1 LDRLKIKHRS
11 DSNGARFLLFDGN
24 IYNSFLYLLK
34 ARSEKTMGHR
44 KTHAPKHGS
53 LAYLPRHRAKKP
65 TARIR
70 FWPKIK
76 SDSPRLLGFS
86 AYKAGMTYV
95 FTIEDRK
102 RSPNFGKEVMRAATI
117 LETPPIL
124 VCGIRTYAKTP
135 YGLQNLTEAWM
146 KEPPAILDRL
156 LVLPENFNTESMLE
170 KVQQSLP
177 NTAIIRVITATQPS
191 QTSLSKKK
199 PESCEVQIGG
209 GTIQQ
214 QFEYAKQLLGK
225 TVAPEEVF
233 KDGQYIDIAGVTV
246 GKGFQGPVK
255 RWGVT
260 CLQHKGR
267 KTKRGIATLGPWNP
281 HHLMYSIPRA
291 GQMGYHQRIEFNK
304 RILKIGKDGKEVTV
318 KGGYIR
324 YGEVKGPYILIEG
337 SIPGTEKRQI
347 RLRVPARPPR
357 EISEAPPQVTYI
369 SLESPQGK

>member
-1 LDRLKIKHRS
+1 
-11 DSNGARFLLFDGN
+11 
-24 IYNSFLYLLK
+24 
-34 ARSEKTMGHR
+34 
-44 KTHAPKHGS
+44 
-53 LAYLPRHRAKKP
+53 
-65 TARIR
+65 
-70 FWPKIK
+70 
-76 SDSPRLLGFS
+76 
-86 AYKAGMTYV
+86 MTYI

-102 RSPNFGKEVMRAATI
+102 RSPNFGKEVMRAATV

-124 VCGIRTYAKTP
+124 VCGIRTYGKTP

-146 KEPPAILDRL
+146 KEPPASLDRL
-156 LVLPENFNTESMLE
+156 LVLPESFDTDAMLE
-170 KVQQSLP
+170 KVQASLE
-177 NTAIIRVITATQPS
+177 NTSIIRVITATQPN

-199 PESCEVQIGG
+199 PETCEVQIDG
-209 GTIQQ
+209 GTLEQ

-225 TVAPEEVF
+225 TVTPEEVF

-246 GKGFQGPVK
+246 GKGYQGPVK

-281 HHLMYSIPRA
+281 HHLMYSVARA
-291 GQMGYHQRIEFNK
+291 GQMGYHQRIEYNK

-318 KGGYIR
+318 KGGFVR
-324 YGEVKGPYILIEG
+324 FGEINGPYMIIEG

-347 RLRVPARPPR
+347 RLRVPARPPT
-357 EISEAPPQVTYI
+357 EVPDAPPQVTYI

>member
-1 LDRLKIKHRS
+1 M
-11 DSNGARFLLFDGN
+11 
-24 IYNSFLYLLK
+24 LK
-34 ARSEKTMGHR
+34 ARSGNTMGHR
-44 KTHAPKHGS
+44 KVHAPRHGS

-70 FWPKIK
+70 YWPQIK
-76 SDSPRLLGFS
+76 SDAPRLLGFS
-86 AYKAGMTYV
+86 AYKAGMTYI

-135 YGLQNLTEAWM
+135 YGLKNVTEAWM
-146 KEPPAILDRL
+146 KEPPASLDRL
-156 LVLPENFNTESMLE
+156 LVLPDNFDTDYMLD
-170 KVQQSLP
+170 KIQQ
-177 NTAIIRVITATQPS
+177 TIGETDVIRLITATQPS

-199 PESCEVQIGG
+199 PETCEIQIGG

-225 TVAPEEVF
+225 NVAPEEVF
-233 KDGQYIDIAGVTV
+233 KDGQYIDVAGVTV

-260 CLQHKGR
+260 KLQHKGR

-281 HHLMYSIPRA
+281 HHLMYSVARA
-291 GQMGYHQRIEFNK
+291 GQTGYHQRIEYNK
-304 RILKIGKDGKEVTV
+304 RIMKIGKDGKEVTV
-318 KGGYIR
+318 KGGFVR
-324 YGEVKGPYILIEG
+324 YGEINGPYIIIEG
-337 SIPGTEKRQI
+337 SIPGTEKRLI
-347 RLRVPARPPR
+347 RLRVPARPPT
-357 EISEAPPQVTYI
+357 EIPDVAPQVTYI
-369 SLESPQGK
+369 SLDSPQGK

>member
-1 LDRLKIKHRS
+1 
-11 DSNGARFLLFDGN
+11 
-24 IYNSFLYLLK
+24 
-34 ARSEKTMGHR
+34 MGHR
-44 KTHAPKHGS
+44 KTHAPRHGS
-53 LAYLPRHRAKKP
+53 LAYLPRKRAKKP
-65 TARIR
+65 VARIR
-70 FWPKIK
+70 YWPGIK

-95 FTIEDRK
+95 FAIEDRK
-102 RSPNFGKEVMRAATI
+102 RSPNFGKEVMRAATV
-117 LETPPIL
+117 LETPPIY
-124 VCGIRTYAKTP
+124 VCGVRTYTKTP
-135 YGLQNLTEAWM
+135 YGLQNVGEAWM
-146 KEPPAILDRL
+146 KDPPAILDRT
-156 LVLPENFNTESMLE
+156 LVLPENFDTDSMLE
-170 KVQQSLP
+170 KLQQNLEQT
-177 NTAIIRVITATQPS
+177 TAVRVITATQPS

-199 PESCEVQIGG
+199 PETCEIQIGG

-233 KDGQYIDIAGVTV
+233 KEGQYVDIAGITA

-260 CLQHKGR
+260 ILQHKGR

-318 KGGYIR
+318 KGGYVR
-324 YGEVKGPYILIEG
+324 YGEVKGPYILMEG

-347 RLRVPARPPR
+347 RLRAPARPPR
-357 EISEAPPQVTYI
+357 EISEAPPQVTHV